1 MYDLSTR
8 RSVLALVDQGRSIN
22 SVSAETG
29 ISRAAIRSWRREI
42 HPARATVP
50 CPRCASPPRPPAD
63 PAAYCYLLGLYLG
76 DGCVSRLGRTY
87 SLRIACAEAWPGLVD
102 ACEQAVL
109 AVRGANRVSRVRQQG
124 CVAVTAYSNH
134 WPCLFPQ
141 HGKGKKHERRIVLA
155 GWQRRVVDAHPWEL
169 VRGLVHSDGCRVV
182 NRTSRIV
189 GGERKRYAYPR
200 YFLTNR
206 SEDILRLYA
215 DTLTAV
221 GVEWKVTR
229 RAGVPYNVSV
239 ARRGSVAL
247 MDAYVGPKH

>member
-1 MYDLSTR
+1 MTNSAVAAALGVPAGTIGYWLHVERAR
-8 RSVLALVDQGRSIN
+8 RGTLPGRN
-22 SVSAETG
+22 
-29 ISRAAIRSWRREI
+29 AA
-42 HPARATVP
+42 P
-50 CPRCASPPRPPAD
+50 CPRCGGSPLD
-63 PAAYCYLLGLYLG
+63 TTAYAYLLGLYLG
-76 DGCVSRLGRTY
+76 DGHISRY
-87 SLRIACAEAWPGLVD
+87 SAHRVPNLMITCSEAWPGLMD
-102 ACEQAVL
+102 ACEA
-109 AVRGANRVSRVRQQG
+109 AVRAVFTQNAVCRVRRTG
-124 CVAVTAYSNH
+124 CRNVKVYSRH
-134 WPCLFPQ
+134 LCCLFPQ

-221 GVEWKVTR
+221 GVEWQVTR

-239 ARRGSVAL
+239 ARRSSVAL